1 MDKFF
6 SFMTGD
12 TSVFGFTFHNWLVAL
27 AGVAVIWGTVLLK
40 DL

>member
-1 MDKFF
+1 MNAFY

-12 TSVFGFTFHNWLVAL
+12 TAVFSITIHNWLIAL
-27 AGVAVIWGTVLLK
+27 AGVVVVWGTVLLK